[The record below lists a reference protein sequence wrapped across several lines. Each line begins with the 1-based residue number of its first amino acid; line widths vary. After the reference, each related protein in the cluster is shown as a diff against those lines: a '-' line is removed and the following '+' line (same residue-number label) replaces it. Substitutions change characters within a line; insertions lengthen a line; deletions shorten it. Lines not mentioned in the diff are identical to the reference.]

1 MDLAPI
7 HDNVV
12 YVDQLFL
19 AITEN
24 LDEAVFKFS
33 LVVQSVELFLFL
45 PVIYGSDSDDD
56 TSGKSPKNLPALNS
70 AYRYLT
76 AILSILSNS
85 QAELSQ
91 VC

>member
-33 LVVQSVELFLFL
+33 LVVQSIELFLFL

-56 TSGKSPKNLPALNS
+56 NDSNKDSVALDPIYLGFPFRAS
-70 AYRYLT
+70 RAEVLEEAQCGRY
-76 AILSILSNS
+76 
-85 QAELSQ
+85 
-91 VC
+91 